1 VDVTAKKHRVF
12 IVDDHHIV
20 RFGLIQLMK
29 ATPDLEVVGEA
40 EDAGTALAGIRQQ
53 KPDLAIVDLSL
64 KESDGIELIE
74 QIRNEIPSVKVLVLS
89 MHEESVLAERALK
102 AGAMGYIMK
111 QEMNENLL
119 QAVQKVLKG
128 QVYVSG
134 EMADRMLH
142 RLVTSR
148 GSEEASPVDQLSNR
162 EFEVFRLLGEGYR
175 IGQVAERLFISVS
188 TAEYHRANIRRKL
201 GISNAAELTRIAVR
215 WMQRTFR

>member
-1 VDVTAKKHRVF
+1 MTTIPRYRIL

-20 RFGLIQLMK
+20 RFGLMQLMK

-40 EDAGTALAGIRQQ
+40 EDAGTALSRTRQL

-74 QIRNEIPSVKVLVLS
+74 QIRSEMPSVKVLVLS

-119 QAVQKVLKG
+119 HAVYKVLKG
-128 QVYVSG
+128 QIYVSS

-148 GSEEASPVDQLSNR
+148 GTGEASLVDQLSNR
-162 EFEVFRLLGEGYR
+162 EFEVFKLLGQGYK

-201 GISNAAELTRIAVR
+201 GIADAAELTRIAIR
-215 WMQRTFR
+215 WVQQTFR

>member
-1 VDVTAKKHRVF
+1 MTAKKNRVF

-40 EDAGTALAGIRQQ
+40 EDASTALTGIRQL

-74 QIRNEIPSVKVLVLS
+74 QIRSEVPSVKILVLS

-119 QAVQKVLKG
+119 QAVHRVLKG
-128 QVYVSG
+128 HVYVSG

-148 GSEEASPVDQLSNR
+148 GNEEVSPVDQLSNR
-162 EFEVFRLLGEGYR
+162 QFEVFKLLGQGYK
-175 IGQVAERLFISVS
+175 IGEVAEHLFISVS
-188 TAEYHRANIRRKL
+188 TAEYHRTNVRRKL

>member
-1 VDVTAKKHRVF
+1 MTAARNSRIF

-20 RFGLIQLMK
+20 RFGLIQLIK

-40 EDAGTALAGIRQQ
+40 EDASTALTGIRQL

-74 QIRNEIPSVKVLVLS
+74 QIRSEVPSVKVLVLS

-119 QAVQKVLKG
+119 QAVHRVLKG
-128 QVYVSG
+128 HVYVSG

-142 RLVTSR
+142 RLVTNR
-148 GSEEASPVDQLSNR
+148 GNEEVSPVDQLSNR
-162 EFEVFRLLGEGYR
+162 EFEVFKLLGQGYK
-175 IGQVAERLFISVS
+175 IGEVAERLFISVS
-188 TAEYHRANIRRKL
+188 TAEYHRTNIRRKL
-201 GISNAAELTRIAVR
+201 GISSAAELTRIAVR